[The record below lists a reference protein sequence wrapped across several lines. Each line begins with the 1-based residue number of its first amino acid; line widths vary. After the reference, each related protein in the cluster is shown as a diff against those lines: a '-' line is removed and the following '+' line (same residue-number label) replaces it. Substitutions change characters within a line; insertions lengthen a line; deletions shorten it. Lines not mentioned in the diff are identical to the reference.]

1 MPHMTA
7 NPIFL
12 TDNQKRILEQFANG
26 THTPQHLMNRAKI
39 VLLAAKGNSN
49 YSIEQELNA
58 TNHTVI
64 KWRNKYFAA
73 ADKLEKIEKE
83 TPLKIKETI
92 INVLSD
98 DERPGSPSKFTDEQV
113 AAIIAISLQ
122 EPQTVGYPFSNWSYE
137 LLKIAVV
144 EKGIV
149 DSISNSQIRRFLKR
163 KRS

>member
-49 YSIEQELNA
+49 YSIEHELNA

-98 DERPGSPSKFTDEQV
+98 DERSGTPSKFTDEQV
-113 AAIIAISLQ
+113 AAIIAVSLQ